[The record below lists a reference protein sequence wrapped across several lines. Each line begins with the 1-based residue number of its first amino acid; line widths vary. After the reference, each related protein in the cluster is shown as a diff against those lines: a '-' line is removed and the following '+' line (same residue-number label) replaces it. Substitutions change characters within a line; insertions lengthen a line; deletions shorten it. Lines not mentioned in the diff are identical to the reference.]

1 MAEASHTTGRRQA
14 TRFVENVGPGLEAER
29 ARIVA
34 TLRLVADRLEKMP
47 IHGIPE
53 PLTFVRSVADALDA
67 WSIRET
73 ERVAKSEAVSKS

>member
-1 MAEASHTTGRRQA
+1 MTGRRHA
-14 TRFVENVGPGLEAER
+14 TQFIEDVSTGLEAER
-29 ARIVA
+29 ARIVG

-53 PLTFVRSVADALDA
+53 PLTFVRAVADALDA

-73 ERVAKSEAVSKS
+73 ERVAERKAASKS